1 MSDTA
6 FGYLLLGAGIVFV
19 LVIVFAVTS
28 AIGGARTEAKP
39 PRGVHMPSPS
49 SLPVFMA
56 FGTTLFG
63 AGLAFRADDQPIAN
77 FYLAVPGLLIMIVG
91 IVRWVR
97 AAGREWHETEQGS
110 HDDSNGH

>member
-6 FGYLLLGAGIVFV
+6 FGYLLLGIGIVFA
-19 LVIVFAVTS
+19 LAVVYGLTS
-28 AIGGARTEAKP
+28 ALGGRRSEARP

-77 FYLAVPGLLIMIVG
+77 FYLAVPGLVIMIIG

-97 AAGREWHETEQGS
+97 AAGREWHETEHGS
-110 HDDSNGH
+110 HDDTPAH

>member
-6 FGYLLLGAGIVFV
+6 FGYLLLGVGIVFALAV
-19 LVIVFAVTS
+19 AFALTS
-28 AIGGARTEAKP
+28 AIGGPRSSAKP
-39 PRGVHMPSPS
+39 PRGVHMPGPS
-49 SLPVFMA
+49 SLPVSMA
-56 FGTTLFG
+56 VGTTLFG
-63 AGLAFRADDQPIAN
+63 AGLAFRADDQPLAN

-110 HDDSNGH
+110 HDDAPGH